1 MTRLFGVLSLTATL
15 LSTMVINVAW
25 AQRGGVASENPWAAE
40 HIEGLPLD
48 IRKHVEGHARECGN
62 PAAAAHYFSVSIEA
76 SGRRF
81 YAQHFEELSCHR
93 RAAVC
98 RPQGCL
104 HEVFLDDGRRQR
116 QVFSIYARDIRLTKD
131 GGRAGIEV
139 VTDAGIRR
147 YAWDGRRF
155 VANDKSNEAR

>member
-1 MTRLFGVLSLTATL
+1 MTRVLGVLCLTATL
-15 LSTMVINVAW
+15 MSTMMIDVAQ

-40 HIEGLPLD
+40 HIEGLPID

-81 YAQHFEELSCHR
+81 YAQHFEELSCNR

-98 RPQGCL
+98 RPEGCL
-104 HEVFLDDGRRQR
+104 HEVFLDNGGRQR
-116 QVFSIYARDIRLTKD
+116 QVFSIYARDIKLTND
-131 GGRAGIEV
+131 GGTAGIEV
-139 VTDAGIRR
+139 VTDAGVRR
-147 YAWDGRRF
+147 YAWNGRRF
-155 VANDKSNEAR
+155 VANGKSREAR